1 MGSTHV
7 FLRSQQNPSITIGRP
22 YIEQG
27 KLNSKSRKIG
37 DLTELFLSYLFPI
50 IISELVFLSSNTVS
64 NVDEPSI
71 FGNMIEVIT
80 SWIAKYGYPSVFA
93 IALLENLFPPIPSE
107 LVFPLIGLSAQTND
121 LGIAGA
127 MGMAIIGA
135 VGSTVGAIIIYYI
148 ALKIGLPTI
157 TRIGK
162 RYHLISESDI
172 RKTETWF
179 VRHGELAVFL
189 GRMAPGVRELISI
202 PAGIAEMNIVRFTFF
217 TFIGSCVWSLF
228 LTLIGFFI
236 GDAWI
241 RFYGDYS
248 QVFDILGVILIIV
261 IVAIVIL
268 RHYKGRLK

>member
-1 MGSTHV
+1 
-7 FLRSQQNPSITIGRP
+7 LI
-22 YIEQG
+22 
-27 KLNSKSRKIG
+27 
-37 DLTELFLSYLFPI
+37 LFYLFPI
-50 IISELVFLSSNTVS
+50 ILSELVFSTSNTVS
-64 NVDEPSI
+64 NTADHGI
-71 FGNMIEVIT
+71 FGNMIELIT
-80 SWIAKYGYPSVFA
+80 GWIANYGYPSVFA
-93 IALLENLFPPIPSE
+93 AALLENLFPPIPSE
-107 LVFPLIGLSAQTND
+107 LVFPLVGFSAQTND

-127 MGMAIIGA
+127 IGMALIGA

-148 ALKIGLPTI
+148 SLKIGLPAI

-172 RKTETWF
+172 KKTETWF

-189 GRMAPGVRELISI
+189 GRMAPGIRELISI

-248 QVFDILGVILIIV
+248 QIFDIAGITLILV
-261 IVAIVIL
+261 IVAIVAL
-268 RHYKGRLK
+268 RYYKGRQE

>member
-1 MGSTHV
+1 
-7 FLRSQQNPSITIGRP
+7 LRS
-22 YIEQG
+22 
-27 KLNSKSRKIG
+27 
-37 DLTELFLSYLFPI
+37 LTKLFLSYLFPI
-50 IISELVFLSSNTVS
+50 ILSELVFASSNTVS
-64 NVDEPSI
+64 NTADHGI
-71 FGNMIEVIT
+71 LGNMIELVT
-80 SWIAKYGYPSVFA
+80 GWIAIYGYPAVFA
-93 IALLENLFPPIPSE
+93 AALVENLFPPIPSE
-107 LVFPLIGLSAQTND
+107 LIFPLIGFSAQTND

-127 MGMAIIGA
+127 IGMAIIGA

-172 RKTETWF
+172 KKTETWF

-189 GRMAPGVRELISI
+189 GRMAPGIRELISI
-202 PAGIAEMNIVRFTFF
+202 PAGIAEMNIVRFIFF

-228 LTLIGFFI
+228 LTLLGFFI

-248 QVFDILGVILIIV
+248 QVFDMAGITLILV
-261 IVAIVIL
+261 IVAIVAL
-268 RHYKGRLK
+268 RYYKGRQK